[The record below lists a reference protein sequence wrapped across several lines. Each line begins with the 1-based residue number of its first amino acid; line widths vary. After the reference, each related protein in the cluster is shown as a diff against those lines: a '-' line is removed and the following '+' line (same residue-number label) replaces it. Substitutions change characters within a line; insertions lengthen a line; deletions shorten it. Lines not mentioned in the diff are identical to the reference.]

1 MTLLVLMLALD
12 LAAVKAEPDLV
23 KRANRALDYAFEQV
37 AEARKLTNDGS
48 AEALKKTADQ
58 VTAGID
64 LMVETFG
71 QARRRTGDLKKA
83 EIRLHDLIRRL
94 ETLRQDA
101 PFDER
106 AVIEDVEQRARASNE
121 KLLELVMGKR

>member
-1 MTLLVLMLALD
+1 MMLLVLMLAID

-23 KRANRALDYAFEQV
+23 KRANRALDYAFEQL
-37 AEARKLTNDGS
+37 AEARKLTSDGS
-48 AEALKKTADQ
+48 AEALKKTAEE

-64 LMVETFG
+64 LMVETFS
-71 QARRRTGDLKKA
+71 QARRRTGDMKKA

-106 AVIEDVEQRARASNE
+106 PVIEAVEKRARASNE

>member
-1 MTLLVLMLALD
+1 MMMLLCLLAFD

-23 KRANRALDYAFEQV
+23 KRAARALDYAFEQL
-37 AEARKLTNDGS
+37 AEARKLTTDGDAQS
-48 AEALKKTADQ
+48 LKAAAEQ
-58 VTAGID
+58 INAGID

-71 QARRRTGDLKKA
+71 QSRRRTGDMKKA
-83 EIRLHDLIRRL
+83 ELRLRDLIRRL

-106 AVIEDVEQRARASNE
+106 AVIEEVEKKARASNE

>member
-1 MTLLVLMLALD
+1 MTWLMLLLAFD
-12 LAAVKAEPDLV
+12 LAAVKAEPDPV
-23 KRANRALDYAFEQV
+23 KRANRALDYAFEQL
-37 AEARKLTNDGS
+37 AEARKLTSDGS
-48 AEALKKTADQ
+48 AEALKSTAEQ

-71 QARRRTGDLKKA
+71 QARRRTSDLKKA
-83 EIRLHDLIRRL
+83 ELRLRDLIRRL

-101 PFDER
+101 PFEER
-106 AVIEDVEQRARASNE
+106 AVIEAVETRARASNE